1 MLFQNNFN
9 FDNCIGRQT
18 LLYGETNTGKTYHT
32 AKFID
37 FLLDSNR
44 FDPKEIS
51 ILDFAPEFLNVKGI
65 KIGGKIL
72 DFSNKSVECNYLS
85 LSEEI
90 IAPRLNS
97 NNKQELFKNICH
109 NYKITTQML
118 KLYNKQQTKVLI
130 MNDIS
135 IYLHLGDKKFLINT
149 INNAPTFFGNSY
161 YGIKIKKS
169 FSTLLSLKEKKRV
182 EFLINHIQNSILTP
196 K

>member
-1 MLFQNNFN
+1 MEEINFK
-9 FDNCIGRQT
+9 NCVGHRT
-18 LLYGETNTGKTYHT
+18 LLYGETNTGKTYNT

-37 FLLDSNR
+37 FLLDSNL
-44 FDPKEIS
+44 FDPKEVS
-51 ILDFAPEFLNVKGI
+51 ILDFAPKFLDVGGI

-72 DFSNKSVECNYLS
+72 DFSKKSVECNYLS
-85 LSEEI
+85 LNEEI

-118 KLYNKQQTKVLI
+118 DSYNKEQTKVLI
-130 MNDIS
+130 INDLS
-135 IYLHLGDKKFLINT
+135 IYLHLGDKKSLLQA
-149 INNAPTFFGNSY
+149 INNAHTFFGNSY

-182 EFLINHIQNSILTP
+182 EFLVNHIQNSILTS